1 MDERIMRTIIHVLRT
16 LGRLASCFGML
27 DRTVRG
33 PQLIRQKGNV
43 PAMTKALENGSP
55 ERPATAIAA

>member
-33 PQLIRQKGNV
+33 PQLIRQKGNGRCRRE
-43 PAMTKALENGSP
+43 TGSAP
-55 ERPATAIAA
+55 D